1 MTTNNASITGGS
13 VAVTTLSGTNFST
26 GNASV
31 TGGSV
36 SSTDVDMTGKT
47 LTLDADSVNGDK
59 IHGGSISA
67 ARFTGTAGNTITG
80 YDITVGAGKTLDV
93 SGGTLT
99 C

>member
-1 MTTNNASITGGS
+1 
-13 VAVTTLSGTNFST
+13 
-26 GNASV
+26 
-31 TGGSV
+31 
-36 SSTDVDMTGKT
+36 MTGKT

-67 ARFTGTAGNTITG
+67 ANLAGTAGNTITG

-99 C
+99 LANDPTLVTQSTVVLSLTLVQQVSMIRLQLQL